1 MDSIPIATSRASD
14 LRKPKQFL
22 LYFQQFPEIV
32 APEHCVALFQAIIIK
47 HKTFANKFVENPC
60 CPLAEKRS
68 SLAINAVSN
77 ADYSIKGI
85 KSLFALDRTIAF
97 LLNY

>member
-14 LRKPKQFL
+14 LLNPKRFL

-32 APEHCVALFQAIIIK
+32 APEHCVALFQTIIIK
-47 HKTFANKFVENPC
+47 HKTFTNKFIENSR
-60 CPLAEKRS
+60 CPLAEKCG
-68 SLAINAVSN
+68 SLAINTVSN

-85 KSLFALDRTIAF
+85 KSLFTLDLMIAF